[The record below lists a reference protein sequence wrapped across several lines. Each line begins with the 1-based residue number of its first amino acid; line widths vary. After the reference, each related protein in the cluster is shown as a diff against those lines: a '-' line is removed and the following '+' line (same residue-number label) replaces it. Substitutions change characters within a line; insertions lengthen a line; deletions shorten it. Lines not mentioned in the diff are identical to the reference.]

1 MDTDEPAGVAIGPAP
16 RGGWLTALG
25 ARRPGLTGIAW
36 ALALAYVLVVFAI
49 GETVGGATADEAG
62 YLVGHRDIM
71 AFAGQALTQWATPDF
86 NDIHY
91 DLEYYGLLPSMPA
104 VLLTDL
110 AGLVVPLSPAGEEA
124 VYRFG
129 LHASAL
135 AWMLAS
141 VLLVCRLI
149 RTLGGSQSLAHFAA
163 GLLLLY
169 PVWLG
174 HGLFN
179 FKDLPFAFAYTLGL
193 HAAVTAWG
201 ADGARFTRA
210 LRWLVVATVIAGAV
224 KVVSLPL
231 MALFWA
237 AAYASALKHG
247 LGGAARRA
255 VFIAGLVAGGL
266 VYLATPAAWREPV
279 RYLAETLV
287 YLSRH
292 AWPGCT
298 LTAGTCMAP
307 SAEGWSAAH
316 YLALWAAVRLPVLV
330 LLAAGPAIVWAA
342 WKGDARIR
350 IVLAALVV
358 PIVLIL
364 VRNSSVYSG
373 LRHVLFLM
381 PVLTVLVALAL
392 ERLLRARHSLRGGI
406 TALATVTGVGFV
418 VDTVASAPYAYVWF
432 NPPARIAGAAGQF
445 DHDYWGYSLAEA
457 ARTTAARA
465 PDSLH
470 SRWPH
475 LVAPFTSRP
484 VARANPDEGAPRP
497 AGARVVDIWGGRY
510 GWPEGCRVRATVT
523 RHPPWTREPMV
534 LSYVAQCDQDTR
546 LLAPHA
552 AEDAAQDIA
561 GDRAHQF
568 AAGGLHGGLAD
579 TV

>member
-1 MDTDEPAGVAIGPAP
+1 MRMMEPDEPAGRSITAGSAS
-16 RGGWLTALG
+16 RGGWLAVIG
-25 ARRPGLTGIAW
+25 MRRPQLTLTGIAW
-36 ALALAYVLVVFAI
+36 SLALAYVLTVFVI

-62 YLVGHRDIM
+62 YLVGHRDIL
-71 AFAGQALTQWATPDF
+71 AFASRALTQWATPDF

-110 AGLVVPLSPAGEEA
+110 AGLLVPLSPAGEEA
-124 VYRFG
+124 LYRFG

-141 VLLVCRLI
+141 VVLVYRLI
-149 RTLGGSQSLAHFAA
+149 LTLGGTRSLAHFSA

-179 FKDLPFAFAYTLGL
+179 FKDVPFAFAYTLGL
-193 HAAVTAWG
+193 YAAVTAWS
-201 ADGARFTRA
+201 ADTAGFARA
-210 LRWLVVATVIAGAV
+210 LRWLVIATVLAGAI

-237 AAYASALKHG
+237 VAYASALKHG
-247 LGGAARRA
+247 LGGEARRA
-255 VFIAGLVAGGL
+255 VFIAGLAAGFL
-266 VYLATPAAWREPV
+266 VYLSTPAAWREPV
-279 RYLAETLV
+279 RYLAETLI

-316 YLALWAAVRLPVLV
+316 YLAIWAAVRLPVLV
-330 LLAAGPAIVWAA
+330 LLLALPAIVWAA

-350 IVLAALVV
+350 IVLAALIL
-358 PIVLIL
+358 PLALIL

-381 PVLTVLVALAL
+381 PVLTVLIAVALQ
-392 ERLLRARHSLRGGI
+392 RLLHTRHSLRGII
-406 TALATVTGVGFV
+406 TALSTVTGVGFI

-432 NPPARIAGAAGQF
+432 NPPARIAGAVGQF
-445 DHDYWGYSLAEA
+445 EHDYWGYSLAEA
-457 ARTTAARA
+457 ARSPAAQA
-465 PDSLH
+465 PDRVY
-470 SRWPH
+470 SRWPN
-475 LVAPFTSRP
+475 LVTPFTPLP
-484 VARANPDEGAPRP
+484 VARANPEDGILRPTGAH
-497 AGARVVDIWGGRY
+497 VVDIWGGRY
-510 GWPEGCRVRATVT
+510 GWPQGCRVRASVT
-523 RHPPWTREPMV
+523 RHPPWTLEPMI
-534 LSYVAQCDQDTR
+534 LSYVAKCD
-546 LLAPHA
+546 
-552 AEDAAQDIA
+552 E
-561 GDRAHQF
+561 
-568 AAGGLHGGLAD
+568 GL
-579 TV
+579 